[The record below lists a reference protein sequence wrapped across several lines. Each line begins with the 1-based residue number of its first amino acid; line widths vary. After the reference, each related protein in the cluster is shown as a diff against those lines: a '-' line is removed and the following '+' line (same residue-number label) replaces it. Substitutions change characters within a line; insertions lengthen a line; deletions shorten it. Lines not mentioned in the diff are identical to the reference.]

1 MASRVRIAR
10 SRPIIGA
17 RISAPLT
24 VGAFMRS
31 RLDPPRFGFEPYH
44 PFVQLGCHMHP
55 RLKDSFGRGG
65 GRRDGP
71 ANAGSTSFARGGLGV
86 TMEHMEPKPIALEAH
101 GAATE
106 AEPGDRTMTTQ
117 VTFATRSPGPL
128 QDLTLRRPGLAI
140 DVYPLGGLLLLRCV
154 GNASGIES
162 SPELRGSGRK
172 ILYEARSG
180 EELTLLLDGGK
191 DEEETIASLAE
202 QNAHVVSPI
211 RWQRGEALITLV
223 LEDGTDP
230 RALLERFPDARLLS
244 KRRPA
249 GRHGARSSLSSP
261 LFLPKL
267 TEKQARALLAA
278 FEAGYYEF
286 SPERHDRGCEPVPWN
301 RAKHVRAT
309 SEPGGASCDPCHASA
324 RPDALRSSTRRS
336 PRSVFKVQP
345 GTRVVRAAGG
355 PRRPRRRRAS
365 RAVRAQGQRG
375 VRSSLPGS
383 HPGARP
389 HRQGRSHGHSP
400 PSRGRTVR
408 AGGPGLSPDDSLGPD
423 AHVRRDRE
431 AARPSWSEPR
441 RRHGVR
447 AKPGGHR
454 DPLPPSRPE
463 IWRPRQLF
471 ERRWSGNEAQTAR
484 AGGRADSRGVR
495 GPIRDG
501 ESEKSRQGECTAPL
515 DLSDSSEHRKAREAR
530 IQSR

>member
-1 MASRVRIAR
+1 M
-10 SRPIIGA
+10 
-17 RISAPLT
+17 
-24 VGAFMRS
+24 
-31 RLDPPRFGFEPYH
+31 
-44 PFVQLGCHMHP
+44 
-55 RLKDSFGRGG
+55 
-65 GRRDGP
+65 
-71 ANAGSTSFARGGLGV
+71 

-106 AEPGDRTMTTQ
+106 AEPGERTMTTH

-140 DVYPLGGLLLLRCV
+140 DAYPLGGLLLLRCV

-230 RALLERFPDARLLS
+230 RALLERFPDARLVS

-286 SPERHDRGCEPVPWN
+286 PRNITTEDVSLSLGIARSTFEQHLN
-301 RAKHVRAT
+301 RAEHHVIRAMLPLVRMRSGRPPGEALEVYSKFSRELGLYVQLEVLGDRVASVRLARSAPKDNAGSDHPYLARILEHVRT
-309 SEPGGASCDPCHASA
+309 GKDDLTDIPLHLEVGPFEREVLDFLRTIPPGQTLTYGEIA
-324 RPDALRSSTRRS
+324 RRLGR
-336 PRSVFKVQP
+336 P
-345 GTRVVRAAGG
+345 G
-355 PRRPRRRRAS
+355 AS
-365 RAVRAQGQRG
+365 RAVGSACARNPAVIVIPCHRVVPKSGG
-375 VRSSLPGS
+375 LGNYSSEGGPETKRKLLERE
-383 HPGARP
+383 GARIP
-389 HRQGRSHGHSP
+389 EASLAASEMENPRNLAKRS
-400 PSRGRTVR
+400 
-408 AGGPGLSPDDSLGPD
+408 
-423 AHVRRDRE
+423 
-431 AARPSWSEPR
+431 ARPRS
-441 RRHGVR
+441 
-447 AKPGGHR
+447 
-454 DPLPPSRPE
+454 
-463 IWRPRQLF
+463 
-471 ERRWSGNEAQTAR
+471 T
-484 AGGRADSRGVR
+484 
-495 GPIRDG
+495 
-501 ESEKSRQGECTAPL
+501 
-515 DLSDSSEHRKAREAR
+515 
-530 IQSR
+530 

>member
-1 MASRVRIAR
+1 
-10 SRPIIGA
+10 
-17 RISAPLT
+17 
-24 VGAFMRS
+24 MRS

-71 ANAGSTSFARGGLGV
+71 ANAGSTSFARRALGV
-86 TMEHMEPKPIALEAH
+86 TMEPMEPKPIALEAH
-101 GAATE
+101 GATTE
-106 AEPGDRTMTTQ
+106 AEPGERTMTTH

-140 DVYPLGGLLLLRCV
+140 DAYPLGGLLLLRCV
-154 GNASGIES
+154 GPASGIEG
-162 SPELRGSGRK
+162 SPELRDSGRK

-230 RALLERFPDARLLS
+230 RALLERFPDARLVS

-286 SPERHDRGCEPVPWN
+286 PRNVTTEDVSLSLGIARSTFEQHLN
-301 RAKHVRAT
+301 RAEHHVIRAMLPLVRMRSGRPPAEALEVYSKFSRELGLYVQLEVLGDRVASVRLARSAPKDNAGSDHPYLARILEHVRTGKDDLTDIPLHLEVGPFEREVLDFLRTIPAGQT
-309 SEPGGASCDPCHASA
+309 LTYGEIARRLGRPG
-324 RPDALRSSTRRS
+324 
-336 PRSVFKVQP
+336 
-345 GTRVVRAAGG
+345 
-355 PRRPRRRRAS
+355 AS
-365 RAVRAQGQRG
+365 RAVGTACARNPAVIVIPCHRVVPKSGG
-375 VRSSLPGS
+375 LGNYSSEGGPETKRKLLERE
-383 HPGARP
+383 GARIP
-389 HRQGRSHGHSP
+389 EASLAASEMENPRNLAKRS
-400 PSRGRTVR
+400 
-408 AGGPGLSPDDSLGPD
+408 
-423 AHVRRDRE
+423 
-431 AARPSWSEPR
+431 ARPRS
-441 RRHGVR
+441 
-447 AKPGGHR
+447 
-454 DPLPPSRPE
+454 
-463 IWRPRQLF
+463 
-471 ERRWSGNEAQTAR
+471 T
-484 AGGRADSRGVR
+484 
-495 GPIRDG
+495 
-501 ESEKSRQGECTAPL
+501 
-515 DLSDSSEHRKAREAR
+515 
-530 IQSR
+530 